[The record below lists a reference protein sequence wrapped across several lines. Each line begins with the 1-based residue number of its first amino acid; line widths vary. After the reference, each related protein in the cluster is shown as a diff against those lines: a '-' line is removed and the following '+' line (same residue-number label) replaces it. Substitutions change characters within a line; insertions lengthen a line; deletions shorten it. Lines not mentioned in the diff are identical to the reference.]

1 MGDTGYGWI
10 SFTTDY
16 GTRDGFVAACK
27 GVMARIAPQVPV
39 LDVTHHVPP
48 GDVRRGA
55 VVLAQTVAYLPP
67 AVHLAVVDPG
77 VGTSRRAV
85 AVEAGDSVLVGP
97 DNGLLPWAARELGGI
112 RRAVVLDRPEW
123 HLDHVRST
131 FHGRDVFGPVAAHL
145 AAGRPFA
152 EAGAPLDEDELVT
165 LPEPVVRSGHGYVEV
180 EVLTVDRFGN
190 VQLAA
195 GQEILAELGAAIAV
209 SVAAGATGFRVR
221 AGDTFG
227 SVGRGEPLLFL
238 DSADQ
243 LSLAVN
249 GGSAAERYAL
259 GPGDV
264 LRLFP
269 A

>member
-16 GTRDGFVAACK
+16 GTVDGFVAACK
-27 GVMARIAPQVPV
+27 GVMAGIAPGVPV

-55 VVLAQTVAYLPP
+55 VVLAQTVPYLPP
-67 AVHLAVVDPG
+67 SVHLAVVDPG
-77 VGTSRRAV
+77 VGTTRRAV

-97 DNGLLPWAARELGGI
+97 DNGLLPWAARELGGA
-112 RRAVVLDRPEW
+112 RRVVVLDRPEW

-131 FHGRDVFGPVAAHL
+131 FHGRDVFAPVAARL
-145 AAGRPFA
+145 AVGRHIA
-152 EAGAPLDEDELVT
+152 EAGTPLDPDELVT
-165 LPEPVVRSGHGYVEV
+165 LPEPVLRCGHGYMEV

-195 GQEILAELGAAIAV
+195 GPEIMAELGRTVTV
-209 SVAAGATGFRVR
+209 SVAAGATGFRVA

-227 SVGRGEPLLFL
+227 SVDGGDPVLYL
-238 DSADQ
+238 DSAD
-243 LSLAVN
+243 LVTLAVN

-264 LRLFP
+264 LRLSP